1 MKRSVVQVITK
12 RETYAAEHYLALKR
26 KEILT
31 HVTTRMNPKDIL
43 LSEMSYSEKE
53 KDKSSYMKYF
63 K

>member
-12 RETYAAEHYLALKR
+12 RETYATEHYLALKR